1 MFKSAII
8 IFVVSLLMGTTLFG
22 NIIEK
27 NFDNKTINSVLID
40 CPASTHIVLGNEN
53 SIMINGDKAAL
64 SNVYTDVKNK
74 TLRVIGNSKG
84 SSSSYQKVTVSIT
97 VKELSRL
104 ENLSSG
110 KLHVSSAKKLN
121 DLEILNKGT
130 ASINIDSLHCDKLKL
145 ELKGESE
152 FASAGSI
159 TASEVQIDL
168 DSKTKLSL
176 HYIEAGNIILNDNSK
191 KNIELNTVVADK
203 ELKLKISSFGGVN
216 IERLAVKNLTV
227 NSDRMGYFKANV
239 INKFESENINLSL
252 KSAGVIFL
260 NGINA
265 KKLNVDIGSSGDL
278 KINGEVDKQYIK
290 MRGSGSLYAH
300 ELKSKDLDIVNYD
313 VGNAYVYATNKAKIK
328 IRGCGDIYLYGN
340 PTKTKDLRGC
350 LGKLKKIVD

>member
-1 MFKSAII
+1 MTTFTKII
-8 IFVVSLLMGTTLFG
+8 SVAALLVGTTIFG
-22 NIIEK
+22 SSIEK
-27 NFDNKTINSVLID
+27 NYNGKTINSIFID

-53 SIMINGDKAAL
+53 SIMIKAPL
-64 SNVYTDVKNK
+64 NKIYTDVKNK

-84 SSSSYQKVTVSIT
+84 SRSSYLKVTVLIT

-104 ENLSSG
+104 ENISSG

-152 FASAGSI
+152 FVSAGSI
-159 TASEVQIDL
+159 TANEVQVDL
-168 DSKTKLSL
+168 DSKTKLNMN
-176 HYIEAGNIILNDNSK
+176 YIEAGKIILNDNSK

-203 ELKLKISSFGGVN
+203 ELKLKISSFGGVK
-216 IERLAVKNLTV
+216 IEQLAPKNLTV
-227 NSDRMGYFKANV
+227 NSDRMGYFKANI
-239 INKFESENINLSL
+239 INKYESENINLNL

-260 NGINA
+260 NGIHA
-265 KKLNVDIGSSGDL
+265 KTLNVDIGSSGDL
-278 KINGEVDKQYIK
+278 KINGEVDKQFIRMK
-290 MRGSGSLYAH
+290 GSGSFYAH
-300 ELKSKDLDIVNYD
+300 RLKSKNLDIANYD

-340 PTKTKDLRGC
+340 PAKTKDLRGC